1 MEITGQTAIVT
12 GGASGL
18 GAATARA
25 LAIAGAKVII
35 LDTNSELGEKTAQEI
50 NAIAIKCDVTNETS
64 VEQALSILKQRFGL
78 PRVLVN
84 CAGIGGSGRIVG
96 KSGPLSLDEF
106 EKVIRV
112 NLIGT
117 FNMMRLVAAEMIQA
131 DPFADQERGV
141 IISTSSV
148 AAFEGQIGQAAY
160 AASKGGITS
169 LTLPAAREFAQ
180 FGIRV
185 NTIAPGLFMTPLL
198 YGLSEEAQ
206 KSLAASIPFPKRL
219 GNADEFAKLAL
230 HLIENKYING
240 EVIRLDGGLRMQ
252 PK

>member
-1 MEITGQTAIVT
+1 H
-12 GGASGL
+12 S
-18 GAATARA
+18 A
-25 LAIAGAKVII
+25 LEFNT
-35 LDTNSELGEKTAQEI
+35 LY
-50 NAIAIKCDVTNETS
+50 IKCDVSNEAS
-64 VEQALSILKQRFGL
+64 VEQALSILKDRFGL

-84 CAGIGGSGRIVG
+84 CAGIGGSARIVG
-96 KSGPLSLDEF
+96 KNGPLSLEEF

-112 NLIGT
+112 NLGGT
-117 FNMMRLVAAEMIQA
+117 FNMIRLVAAEMMQTEPM
-131 DPFADQERGV
+131 DDQERGV

-185 NTIAPGLFMTPLL
+185 NTIAPGVFMTPLL
-198 YGLSEEAQ
+198 HGLSEEAQ

-219 GNADEFAKLAL
+219 GGAEEFADLVL
-230 HLIENKYING
+230 HLIKNKYING
-240 EVIRLDGGLRMQ
+240 EVIRIDGAMRMQ

>member
-1 MEITGQTAIVT
+1 MNIRNQTAIVT

-18 GAATARA
+18 GAAVSKTLARA
-25 LAIAGAKVII
+25 GAIVII
-35 LDTNSELGEKTAQEI
+35 LDTNIELSEITAKQI
-50 NAIAIKCDVTNETS
+50 NAAAIKCDVSNETS
-64 VEQALSILKQRFGL
+64 VEQALSILKQRHGL

-84 CAGIGGSGRIVG
+84 CAGIGGSARIVG
-96 KSGPLSLDEF
+96 KEGPLSLNEF

-112 NLIGT
+112 NLVGT
-117 FNMMRLVAAEMIQA
+117 FNMIRLVASEMIQTEPM
-131 DPFADQERGV
+131 DDQERGV

-198 YGLSEEAQ
+198 QGLSEDAQ

-219 GNADEFAKLAL
+219 GGAEEFADLVL
-230 HLIENKYING
+230 HLIQNRYING
-240 EVIRLDGGLRMQ
+240 EVIRIDGALRMQ

>member
-1 MEITGQTAIVT
+1 MDIRNQTAIVT

-18 GAATARA
+18 GAATAKA
-25 LAIAGAKVII
+25 LAVAGAKVII
-35 LDTNSELGEKTAQEI
+35 LDTNIELGEQTAREFD
-50 NAIAIKCDVTNETS
+50 AFAVKCDVSNETS
-64 VEQALSILKQRFGL
+64 VEQACHSKATLWLAEG
-78 PRVLVN
+78 
-84 CAGIGGSGRIVG
+84 AGKLCRYRGIRKDRGEEWSAVA
-96 KSGPLSLDEF
+96 DDF

-117 FNMMRLVAAEMIQA
+117 FNMIRLVAAEMMQTEPM
-131 DPFADQERGV
+131 DDQERGV

-160 AASKGGITS
+160 AASKGGIMG

-198 YGLSEEAQ
+198 HGLSEEA
-206 KSLAASIPFPKRL
+206 RR
-219 GNADEFAKLAL
+219 AL
-230 HLIENKYING
+230 PHRFHFQRDWEARKICG
-240 EVIRLDGGLRMQ
+240 PGLT
-252 PK
+252 PY

>member
-1 MEITGQTAIVT
+1 MNIRDQTAIVT

-18 GAATARA
+18 GAATAKA
-25 LAIAGAKVII
+25 LAVAGAKVII
-35 LDTNSELGEKTAQEI
+35 LDNNIERGEKTAQEV
-50 NAIAIKCDVTNETS
+50 NAFAIKCDVSNETS

-84 CAGIGGSGRIVG
+84 CAGIGGSARIVG
-96 KSGPLSLDEF
+96 RNGPLPLDEF

-117 FNMMRLVAAEMIQA
+117 FNMIRLVAAEIMQTGPM
-131 DPFADQERGV
+131 DDQERGV

-160 AASKGGITS
+160 AASKGGISS

-198 YGLSEEAQ
+198 HGLSEEAQ

-219 GNADEFAKLAL
+219 GGADEFADLVL
-230 HLIENKYING
+230 HLIQNRYING
-240 EVIRLDGGLRMQ
+240 EVIRIDGALRMQ

>member
-1 MEITGQTAIVT
+1 MDIRNQTAIVT

-18 GAATARA
+18 GAATAKA
-25 LAIAGAKVII
+25 LAVAGAKVII
-35 LDTNSELGEKTAQEI
+35 LDTNIELGEQTAREF
-50 NAIAIKCDVTNETS
+50 NAFAVKCDVSNETS

-84 CAGIGGSGRIVG
+84 CAGIGGSARIVG
-96 KSGPLSLDEF
+96 KNGPLSLDEF

-112 NLIGT
+112 NLIGS
-117 FNMMRLVAAEMIQA
+117 FNMIRLVAAEMMQT
-131 DPFADQERGV
+131 DPMDDQERGV

-198 YGLSEEAQ
+198 HGLSEEAQ

-219 GNADEFAKLAL
+219 GGAEEFADLVL
-230 HLIENKYING
+230 HLINNRYING
-240 EVIRLDGGLRMQ
+240 EVIRIDGAMRMQ

>member
-1 MEITGQTAIVT
+1 MDIRNQTAIVT

-18 GAATARA
+18 GAATAKA
-25 LAIAGAKVII
+25 LALAGAKVII
-35 LDTNSELGEKTAQEI
+35 LDNNIELGEKTAEEFS
-50 NAIAIKCDVTNETS
+50 AFAIKCDVSNETS

-84 CAGIGGSGRIVG
+84 CAGIGGSARIVG
-96 KSGPLSLDEF
+96 KNGPLALDDF
-106 EKVIRV
+106 ERVIRV

-117 FNMMRLVAAEMIQA
+117 FNMIRLVAAEIMQA
-131 DPFADQERGV
+131 EPMDDQERGV

-198 YGLSEEAQ
+198 DGLSEEAQ

-219 GNADEFAKLAL
+219 GGAEEFADLVL
-230 HLIENKYING
+230 HLIQNRYING
-240 EVIRLDGGLRMQ
+240 EVIRIDGALRMQ

>member
-1 MEITGQTAIVT
+1 MDITNQTAIVT

-18 GAATARA
+18 GAAAA
-25 LAIAGAKVII
+25 KLLAEAGASVVI
-35 LDTNSELGEKTAQEI
+35 LDTNIELSEETAKQI
-50 NAIAIKCDVTNETS
+50 NATPIKCDVSNETS

-84 CAGIGGSGRIVG
+84 CAGIGGSARIVG
-96 KSGPLSLDEF
+96 KDGPLSLDDF
-106 EKVIRV
+106 ERIIRV
-112 NLIGT
+112 NLVGT
-117 FNMMRLVAAEMIQA
+117 FNMIRLVAAEMIQTEPL
-131 DPFADQERGV
+131 DDQERGV
-141 IISTSSV
+141 IITTSSV

-160 AASKGGITS
+160 SASKGGITS

-185 NTIAPGLFMTPLL
+185 NTIAPGLFITPLL
-198 YGLSEEAQ
+198 HGLSEEAQ

-219 GNADEFAKLAL
+219 GGAEEFADLVL
-230 HLIENKYING
+230 HIIKNRYING
-240 EVIRLDGGLRMQ
+240 EVIRIDGALRMQ

>member
-1 MEITGQTAIVT
+1 MDITNQTAIVT

-18 GAATARA
+18 GAAAA
-25 LAIAGAKVII
+25 KLLAEAGASVVI
-35 LDTNSELGEKTAQEI
+35 LDTNLELSEETAKQI
-50 NAIAIKCDVTNETS
+50 NATPIKCDVSNETS

-84 CAGIGGSGRIVG
+84 CAGIGGSARIVG
-96 KSGPLSLDEF
+96 KDGPLSLDDF
-106 EKVIRV
+106 ERIIRV
-112 NLIGT
+112 NLVGT
-117 FNMMRLVAAEMIQA
+117 FNMIRLVAAEMIQTEPL
-131 DPFADQERGV
+131 DDQERGV
-141 IISTSSV
+141 IITTSSV

-160 AASKGGITS
+160 SASKGGITS

-185 NTIAPGLFMTPLL
+185 NTIAPGLFITPLL
-198 YGLSEEAQ
+198 HGLSEEAQ

-219 GNADEFAKLAL
+219 GGAEEFADLVL
-230 HLIENKYING
+230 HIIKNRYING
-240 EVIRLDGGLRMQ
+240 EVIRIDGALRMQ

>member
-1 MEITGQTAIVT
+1 MDIRNQTAIVT

-18 GAATARA
+18 GAATAKA
-25 LAIAGAKVII
+25 LAAAGAKVII
-35 LDTNSELGEKTAQEI
+35 LDTNIELGEQTAREF
-50 NAIAIKCDVTNETS
+50 NAFAVKCDVSNETS

-84 CAGIGGSGRIVG
+84 CAGIGGSARIVG
-96 KSGPLSLDEF
+96 KNGPLSLDEF

-117 FNMMRLVAAEMIQA
+117 FNMIRLVAAEMMQTEPM
-131 DPFADQERGV
+131 DDQERGV

-198 YGLSEEAQ
+198 HGLSEEAQ

-219 GNADEFAKLAL
+219 GGAEEFADLVL
-230 HLIENKYING
+230 HLIKNRYING
-240 EVIRLDGGLRMQ
+240 EVIRIDGAMRMQ

>member
-1 MEITGQTAIVT
+1 MDIRNQTAIVT

-18 GAATARA
+18 GAAAA
-25 LAIAGAKVII
+25 KSLAESGASVVI
-35 LDTNSELGEKTAQEI
+35 LDTNGELSENTARQI
-50 NAIAIKCDVTNETS
+50 NATAIKCDVCNETS

-78 PRVLVN
+78 PRVLVH

-96 KSGPLSLDEF
+96 KNGPLSLDDF
-106 EKVIRV
+106 ERVIRV
-112 NLIGT
+112 NLVGT
-117 FNMMRLVAAEMIQA
+117 FNMIRLVAAEMIQTEPM
-131 DPFADQERGV
+131 DDQERGV
-141 IISTSSV
+141 IVMTSSV

-198 YGLSEEAQ
+198 HGLSDEAQ

-219 GNADEFAKLAL
+219 GGAEEFADLVL
-230 HLIENKYING
+230 HVIRNRYING
-240 EVIRLDGGLRMQ
+240 EVIRIDGALRMQ

>member
-1 MEITGQTAIVT
+1 MDIRNQTAIVT

-18 GAATARA
+18 GAATAKA
-25 LAIAGAKVII
+25 LAEAGASVII
-35 LDTNSELGEKTAQEI
+35 LDTNSELSDQTAKEVH
-50 NAIAIKCDVTNETS
+50 ATAIKCDVSNETS
-64 VEQALSILKQRFGL
+64 VEQALSILKERFGL
-78 PRVLVN
+78 PRILVN
-84 CAGIGGSGRIVG
+84 CAGIGGSARIVG
-96 KSGPLSLDEF
+96 KNGPLSLGDF
-106 EKVIRV
+106 EKVVRV

-117 FNMMRLVAAEMIQA
+117 FNMIRLVASEMMQTE
-131 DPFADQERGV
+131 PLEDQERGV
-141 IISTSSV
+141 IISTSSI
-148 AAFEGQIGQAAY
+148 AAYEGQIGQAAY

-198 YGLSEEAQ
+198 HGLPEDAQ

-219 GNADEFAKLAL
+219 GGAKEFADLVV
-230 HLIENKYING
+230 HIIQNRYING
-240 EVIRLDGGLRMQ
+240 EVIRIDGALRMQ

>member
-1 MEITGQTAIVT
+1 MDIRNQTALVT

-18 GAATARA
+18 GAATAKA
-25 LAIAGAKVII
+25 LAAVGAKVII
-35 LDTNSELGEKTAQEI
+35 LDNNIELGEKTAQEYKGF
-50 NAIAIKCDVTNETS
+50 AIKCDVSNETS
-64 VEQALSILKQRFGL
+64 VEQALSIIKQKFGL

-84 CAGIGGSGRIVG
+84 CAGIGGSARIVG
-96 KSGPLSLDEF
+96 KNGPLSLDDF

-117 FNMMRLVAAEMIQA
+117 FNMIRLVAAEMIQT
-131 DPFADQERGV
+131 DPMEDQERGV

-198 YGLSEEAQ
+198 HGLSEEAQ

-219 GNADEFAKLAL
+219 GGAEEFADLVL
-230 HLIENKYING
+230 HLVHNRYING
-240 EVIRLDGGLRMQ
+240 EVIRIDGAMRMQ

>member
-1 MEITGQTAIVT
+1 MEIKNQTAIVT

-18 GAATARA
+18 GAATAKA
-25 LAIAGAKVII
+25 LAVAGAKVII
-35 LDTNSELGEKTAQEI
+35 LDTNIELGEQTAREL
-50 NAIAIKCDVTNETS
+50 NAFAVKCDVSNGTS

-84 CAGIGGSGRIVG
+84 CAGIGGSARIVG
-96 KSGPLSLDEF
+96 KNGPLSLDEF

-112 NLIGT
+112 NLIGS
-117 FNMMRLVAAEMIQA
+117 FNMIRLVAAEMMQTEPM
-131 DPFADQERGV
+131 DDQERGV

-185 NTIAPGLFMTPLL
+185 NTIAPGLFTTPLL
-198 YGLSEEAQ
+198 QGLSEDAQ

-219 GNADEFAKLAL
+219 GGAEEFADLVL
-230 HLIENKYING
+230 HLIKNRYING
-240 EVIRLDGGLRMQ
+240 EVIRIDGAMRMQ

>member
-1 MEITGQTAIVT
+1 MDIRNQTAIVT

-18 GAATARA
+18 GAATAKA
-25 LAIAGAKVII
+25 LAVAGARVII
-35 LDTNSELGEKTAQEI
+35 LDTNIELAQHTALEF
-50 NAIAIKCDVTNETS
+50 NALSIKCDVSNEAS
-64 VEQALSILKQRFGL
+64 VEQALSILKDRFGL

-84 CAGIGGSGRIVG
+84 CAGIGGSARIVG
-96 KSGPLSLDEF
+96 KNGPLSLDEF

-112 NLIGT
+112 NLVGT
-117 FNMMRLVAAEMIQA
+117 FNMIRLVAAEMMQTEPM
-131 DPFADQERGV
+131 DDQERGV

-198 YGLSEEAQ
+198 HGLSEEAQ

-219 GNADEFAKLAL
+219 GGAEEFADLVL
-230 HLIENKYING
+230 HLIKNKYING
-240 EVIRLDGGLRMQ
+240 EVIRIDGAMRMQ

>member
-1 MEITGQTAIVT
+1 MDIRNQTAIVT

-18 GAATARA
+18 GAATAKA
-25 LAIAGAKVII
+25 LAVAGAKVII
-35 LDTNSELGEKTAQEI
+35 LDTNIELGEQTAREF
-50 NAIAIKCDVTNETS
+50 NAFAVKCDVSNETS

-84 CAGIGGSGRIVG
+84 CAGIGGSARIVG
-96 KSGPLSLDEF
+96 KNGPLSLDEF

-112 NLIGT
+112 NLIGS
-117 FNMMRLVAAEMIQA
+117 FNMIRLVAAEMMQTEPM
-131 DPFADQERGV
+131 DDQERGV

-198 YGLSEEAQ
+198 HGLSEEAQ

-219 GNADEFAKLAL
+219 GGAEEFADLVL
-230 HLIENKYING
+230 HLIKNRYING
-240 EVIRLDGGLRMQ
+240 EVIRIDGAMRMQ

>member
-1 MEITGQTAIVT
+1 MDIRNQTAIVT

-18 GAATARA
+18 GAATSKA
-25 LAIAGAKVII
+25 LAESGASVII
-35 LDTNSELGEKTAQEI
+35 LDTNIELSEEIAKQI
-50 NAIAIKCDVTNETS
+50 NATAIKCDVSNETS

-78 PRVLVN
+78 PRILVN
-84 CAGIGGSGRIVG
+84 CAGIGGSARIVG
-96 KSGPLSLDEF
+96 KNGPLSLDDF
-106 EKVIRV
+106 EKVVRV
-112 NLIGT
+112 NLVGT
-117 FNMMRLVAAEMIQA
+117 FNMIRLVAAEMIQTE
-131 DPFADQERGV
+131 PMEDQERGV

-198 YGLSEEAQ
+198 DGLSEEAQ

-219 GNADEFAKLAL
+219 GVAKEFADLAV
-230 HLIENKYING
+230 HLIQNRYING
-240 EVIRLDGGLRMQ
+240 EVVRIDAGLRMQ

>member
-1 MEITGQTAIVT
+1 MNIRDQTAIVT

-18 GAATARA
+18 GAATAKA
-25 LAIAGAKVII
+25 LAVAGAKVII
-35 LDTNSELGEKTAQEI
+35 LDNNIERSEKTAQEV
-50 NAIAIKCDVTNETS
+50 NAFAIKCDVSNETS

-84 CAGIGGSGRIVG
+84 CAGIGGSARIVG
-96 KSGPLSLDEF
+96 RNGPLPLDEF

-117 FNMMRLVAAEMIQA
+117 FNMIRLVAAEIMQTEPM
-131 DPFADQERGV
+131 DDQERGV

-160 AASKGGITS
+160 AASKGGISS

-198 YGLSEEAQ
+198 HGLSEEAQ

-219 GNADEFAKLAL
+219 GGADEFADLVL
-230 HLIENKYING
+230 HLIQNRYING
-240 EVIRLDGGLRMQ
+240 EVLRIDGALRMQ

>member
-1 MEITGQTAIVT
+1 MDIRGQVAIVT

-18 GAATARA
+18 GAATATA
-25 LAIAGAKVII
+25 LSNAGAMVAI
-35 LDTNSELGEKTAQEI
+35 LDVNIDLAEQHTKDPNLF
-50 NAIAIKCDVTNETS
+50 AIKCDVSNETS
-64 VEQALSILKQRFGL
+64 VEQALSILKERFGV
-78 PRVLVN
+78 PRVLIN
-84 CAGIGGSGRIVG
+84 CAGIGGSARIVG
-96 KSGPLSLDEF
+96 KEGPLALEDF
-106 EKVIRV
+106 EKVITV

-117 FNMMRLVAAEMIQA
+117 FNMMRLVAAEMIKA
-131 DPFADQERGV
+131 EPMEDNERGV
-141 IISTSSV
+141 IVSTSSV

-198 YGLSEEAQ
+198 HGLSLDAQ

-219 GNADEFAKLAL
+219 GAADEFAKLAL
-230 HLIENKYING
+230 HLVENRYING
-240 EVIRLDGGLRMQ
+240 EVIRIDGALRMQ

>member
-1 MEITGQTAIVT
+1 MDIRNQTAIVT

-18 GAATARA
+18 GAATAKA
-25 LAIAGAKVII
+25 LAVAGAKVVI
-35 LDTNSELGEKTAQEI
+35 LDTNIELAQHSALEF
-50 NAIAIKCDVTNETS
+50 NTLYIKCDVSNEDS
-64 VEQALSILKQRFGL
+64 VEQALSILKERFGL

-84 CAGIGGSGRIVG
+84 CAGIGGSARIVG
-96 KSGPLSLDEF
+96 KNGPLSLDEF

-112 NLIGT
+112 NLVGT
-117 FNMMRLVAAEMIQA
+117 FNMIRLVAAEIMRTE
-131 DPFADQERGV
+131 PLEDQERGV
-141 IISTSSV
+141 IIATSSV

-198 YGLSEEAQ
+198 HGLSEEAQ

-219 GNADEFAKLAL
+219 GGAEEFADLVL
-230 HLIENKYING
+230 HLIKNRYING
-240 EVIRLDGGLRMQ
+240 EVIRIDGAMRMQ

>member
-1 MEITGQTAIVT
+1 MNIRDQTAIVT

-18 GAATARA
+18 GAATAKA
-25 LAIAGAKVII
+25 LAVAGAKVII
-35 LDTNSELGEKTAQEI
+35 LDNNIERGEKTAQEV
-50 NAIAIKCDVTNETS
+50 NAFAIKCDVSNETS

-84 CAGIGGSGRIVG
+84 CAGIGGSTRIVG
-96 KSGPLSLDEF
+96 RNGPLPLDEF

-117 FNMMRLVAAEMIQA
+117 FNMIRLVAAEIMQTEPM
-131 DPFADQERGV
+131 DDQERGV

-160 AASKGGITS
+160 AASKGGISS

-198 YGLSEEAQ
+198 HGLSEEAQ

-219 GNADEFAKLAL
+219 GGADEFADLVL
-230 HLIENKYING
+230 HLIQNRYING
-240 EVIRLDGGLRMQ
+240 EVIRIDGALRMQ

>member
-1 MEITGQTAIVT
+1 MDIRNQTAIVT

-18 GAATARA
+18 GAATAKA
-25 LAIAGAKVII
+25 FAVAGAKVII
-35 LDTNSELGEKTAQEI
+35 LDNNIELGEKTAQEF
-50 NAIAIKCDVTNETS
+50 NAFAIKCDVSNETS

-84 CAGIGGSGRIVG
+84 CAGIGGSARIVG
-96 KSGPLSLDEF
+96 KNGPLALDDF

-112 NLIGT
+112 NLVGS
-117 FNMMRLVAAEMIQA
+117 FNMIRLVAAEMMQTEPM
-131 DPFADQERGV
+131 DDQERGV

-160 AASKGGITS
+160 AASKGGILS

-185 NTIAPGLFMTPLL
+185 NTIAPGLFLTPLL
-198 YGLSEEAQ
+198 QGLSEEAQ

-219 GNADEFAKLAL
+219 GGAEEFADLVL
-230 HLIENKYING
+230 HLVQNRYING
-240 EVIRLDGGLRMQ
+240 EVIRIDGAMRMQ

>member
-1 MEITGQTAIVT
+1 MDIRNQTAIVT

-18 GAATARA
+18 GAATAKA
-25 LAIAGAKVII
+25 LAAAGAKVII
-35 LDTNSELGEKTAQEI
+35 LDTNIELGEQTAQEF
-50 NAIAIKCDVTNETS
+50 NAFAIKCDVSNETS

-84 CAGIGGSGRIVG
+84 CAGIGGSARIVG
-96 KSGPLSLDEF
+96 KNGPLSLDEF

-112 NLIGT
+112 NLVGT
-117 FNMMRLVAAEMIQA
+117 FNMIRLVAAEMMQTEPM
-131 DPFADQERGV
+131 DDQERGV

-198 YGLSEEAQ
+198 RGLSEEAQ

-219 GNADEFAKLAL
+219 GGAEEFADLVL
-230 HLIENKYING
+230 HLIKNRYING
-240 EVIRLDGGLRMQ
+240 EVIRIDGAMRMQ

>member
-1 MEITGQTAIVT
+1 MDIRNQTAIVT

-18 GAATARA
+18 GAATAKA
-25 LAIAGAKVII
+25 LAAAGAKVII
-35 LDTNSELGEKTAQEI
+35 LDTNIELGEQTAREF
-50 NAIAIKCDVTNETS
+50 NAFAIKCDVSNETS
-64 VEQALSILKQRFGL
+64 VEQALSILKERFGL

-84 CAGIGGSGRIVG
+84 CAGIGGSARIVG
-96 KSGPLSLDEF
+96 KNGPLSLGEF

-112 NLIGT
+112 NLVGT
-117 FNMMRLVAAEMIQA
+117 FNMIRLVAAEMMQTEPM
-131 DPFADQERGV
+131 DDQERGV

-198 YGLSEEAQ
+198 RGLSEEAQ

-219 GNADEFAKLAL
+219 GGAEEFADLVL
-230 HLIENKYING
+230 HLINNRYING
-240 EVIRLDGGLRMQ
+240 EVIRIDGAMRMQ

>member
-1 MEITGQTAIVT
+1 MNIRDQTAIVT

-18 GAATARA
+18 GAATAKA
-25 LAIAGAKVII
+25 LAVAGAKVII
-35 LDTNSELGEKTAQEI
+35 LDNNIERSEKTAQEV
-50 NAIAIKCDVTNETS
+50 NAFAIKCDVSNETS

-84 CAGIGGSGRIVG
+84 CAGIGGSARIVG
-96 KSGPLSLDEF
+96 RNGPLPLDEF

-117 FNMMRLVAAEMIQA
+117 FNMIRLVAAEIMQTEPM
-131 DPFADQERGV
+131 DDQERGV

-160 AASKGGITS
+160 AASKGGISS

-198 YGLSEEAQ
+198 HGLSEEAQ

-219 GNADEFAKLAL
+219 GGADEFADLVL
-230 HLIENKYING
+230 HLIQNRYING
-240 EVIRLDGGLRMQ
+240 EVIRIDGALRMQ

>member
-1 MEITGQTAIVT
+1 MDIRNQTAIVT

-18 GAATARA
+18 GAATAKA
-25 LAIAGAKVII
+25 LAVAGAKVVI
-35 LDTNSELGEKTAQEI
+35 LDTNIELAQHSALEF
-50 NAIAIKCDVTNETS
+50 NTLYIKCDVSNEDS
-64 VEQALSILKQRFGL
+64 VEQALSILKERFGL

-84 CAGIGGSGRIVG
+84 CAGIGGSARIVG
-96 KSGPLSLDEF
+96 KNGPLSLDEF

-112 NLIGT
+112 NLVGT
-117 FNMMRLVAAEMIQA
+117 FNMIRLVAAEIVRTEPL
-131 DPFADQERGV
+131 DDQERGV
-141 IISTSSV
+141 IIATSSV

-198 YGLSEEAQ
+198 HGLSEEAQ

-219 GNADEFAKLAL
+219 GGAEEFADLVL
-230 HLIENKYING
+230 HLIKNRYING
-240 EVIRLDGGLRMQ
+240 EVIRIDGAMRMQ

>member
-1 MEITGQTAIVT
+1 MEIRNQTAIVT

-18 GAATARA
+18 GAATAKS
-25 LAIAGAKVII
+25 LAVAGAKVVI
-35 LDTNSELGEKTAQEI
+35 LDTNIELAQHSALEFNI
-50 NAIAIKCDVTNETS
+50 LYVKCDVSNEDS
-64 VEQALSILKQRFGL
+64 VEQALSILKERFGL

-84 CAGIGGSGRIVG
+84 CDGIGGSARIVG
-96 KSGPLSLDEF
+96 KNGPLSLDEF

-112 NLIGT
+112 NLVGT
-117 FNMMRLVAAEMIQA
+117 FNMIRLVAAEMMQTEPM
-131 DPFADQERGV
+131 DDQERGV

-198 YGLSEEAQ
+198 QGLSEEAQ

-219 GNADEFAKLAL
+219 GGAEEFADLVL
-230 HLIENKYING
+230 HLIKNRYING
-240 EVIRLDGGLRMQ
+240 EVIRIDGAMRMQ

>member
-1 MEITGQTAIVT
+1 MNIRDQTAIVT

-18 GAATARA
+18 GAATAKA
-25 LAIAGAKVII
+25 LAVAGAKVII
-35 LDTNSELGEKTAQEI
+35 LDNNIERGEKTAQEV
-50 NAIAIKCDVTNETS
+50 NAFAIKCDVSNETS

-84 CAGIGGSGRIVG
+84 CAGIGGSARIVG
-96 KSGPLSLDEF
+96 RNGPLPLDEF

-117 FNMMRLVAAEMIQA
+117 FNMIRLVAAEIMQTEPM
-131 DPFADQERGV
+131 DDQERGV

-160 AASKGGITS
+160 AASKGGISS

-198 YGLSEEAQ
+198 HGLSEEAQ

-219 GNADEFAKLAL
+219 GGADEFADLVL
-230 HLIENKYING
+230 HLIQNRYING
-240 EVIRLDGGLRMQ
+240 EVIRIDGALRMQ

>member
-1 MEITGQTAIVT
+1 MDISNQTAIVT

-18 GAATARA
+18 GAATAKA
-25 LAIAGAKVII
+25 LSVAGAKVII
-35 LDTNSELGEKTAQEI
+35 LDSNIELGEQTAREV
-50 NAIAIKCDVTNETS
+50 NAFAVKCDVSNETS
-64 VEQALSILKQRFGL
+64 VEQALSILKQQFGL

-84 CAGIGGSGRIVG
+84 CAGIGGSARIVG
-96 KSGPLSLDEF
+96 KNGPLSLDEF

-112 NLIGT
+112 NLIGS
-117 FNMMRLVAAEMIQA
+117 FNMIRLVAAEMIQTEPM
-131 DPFADQERGV
+131 DDQERGV

-198 YGLSEEAQ
+198 HGLSEEAQ

-219 GNADEFAKLAL
+219 GGAEEFADLVL
-230 HLIENKYING
+230 HLIKNRYING
-240 EVIRLDGGLRMQ
+240 EVIRIDGAMRMQ

>member
-1 MEITGQTAIVT
+1 MDVRNQTAIVT

-18 GAATARA
+18 GAATAKA
-25 LAIAGAKVII
+25 LATAGARVVIFDNNI
-35 LDTNSELGEKTAQEI
+35 ELGERTAQGI
-50 NAIAIKCDVTNETS
+50 NAFAIKCDVSNETS
-64 VEQALSILKQRFGL
+64 VEQALSIIKQRFGL

-84 CAGIGGSGRIVG
+84 CAGIGGSARIVG
-96 KSGPLSLDEF
+96 KNGPLALDDF
-106 EKVIRV
+106 ERVIRV
-112 NLIGT
+112 NLIGS
-117 FNMMRLVAAEMIQA
+117 FNMIRLVAAEMMQTEPM
-131 DPFADQERGV
+131 DDQERGV

-198 YGLSEEAQ
+198 HGLSEEAQ

-219 GNADEFAKLAL
+219 GGAEEFADLVL
-230 HLIENKYING
+230 HLVHNRYING
-240 EVIRLDGGLRMQ
+240 EVIRIDGAMRMQ

>member
-1 MEITGQTAIVT
+1 MEIRNQTAIVT

-18 GAATARA
+18 GAATAKA
-25 LAIAGAKVII
+25 LAVAGAKVII
-35 LDTNSELGEKTAQEI
+35 LDTNIELGEQTAREL
-50 NAIAIKCDVTNETS
+50 NAFAVKCDVSNETS

-84 CAGIGGSGRIVG
+84 CAGIGGSARIVG
-96 KSGPLSLDEF
+96 KNGPLSLDEF

-112 NLIGT
+112 NLIGS
-117 FNMMRLVAAEMIQA
+117 FNMIRLVAAEMMLTEPM
-131 DPFADQERGV
+131 DDQERGV

-198 YGLSEEAQ
+198 HGLSEEAQ
-206 KSLAASIPFPKRL
+206 KSLTASIPFPKRL
-219 GNADEFAKLAL
+219 GGAEEFADLVL
-230 HLIENKYING
+230 HLINNRYING
-240 EVIRLDGGLRMQ
+240 EVIRIDGAMRMQ

>member
-1 MEITGQTAIVT
+1 MDIKNQTAIVT

-18 GAATARA
+18 GAATAKA
-25 LAIAGAKVII
+25 LANKGANVVI
-35 LDTNSELGEKTAQEI
+35 LDI
-50 NAIAIKCDVTNETS
+50 NEESAEEVAKDLKATAIKCDVSNETS

-78 PRVLVN
+78 PRILVN
-84 CAGIGGSGRIVG
+84 CAGIGGSARIVG
-96 KSGPLSLDEF
+96 KNGPLALEDF
-106 EKVIRV
+106 EKVIRI
-112 NLIGT
+112 NLIGS
-117 FNMMRLVAAEMIQA
+117 FNMIRLVASEIMQTQPM
-131 DPFADQERGV
+131 DDEERGV
-141 IISTSSV
+141 IVCTSSV

-198 YGLSEEAQ
+198 YALPEDAR
-206 KSLAASIPFPKRL
+206 KSLATSIPFPKRL
-219 GNADEFAKLAL
+219 GGAEEFADLAL
-230 HLIENKYING
+230 HLIQNRYING
-240 EVIRLDGGLRMQ
+240 EVIRIDGAMRMQ

>member
-1 MEITGQTAIVT
+1 MDIRNQTAIVT

-18 GAATARA
+18 GAAVSKT
-25 LAIAGAKVII
+25 LVSAGANVII
-35 LDTNSELGEKTAQEI
+35 LDSNIELSEVTAKQI
-50 NAIAIKCDVTNETS
+50 NATAIKCDVSNETS
-64 VEQALSILKQRFGL
+64 VEQALSILKQRYGL

-84 CAGIGGSGRIVG
+84 CAGIGGSARIVG
-96 KSGPLSLDEF
+96 KEGPLSLTEF

-112 NLIGT
+112 NLVGT
-117 FNMMRLVAAEMIQA
+117 FNMIRLVAAEMIQA
-131 DPFADQERGV
+131 EPMEDQERGV

-198 YGLSEEAQ
+198 HGLSEEAQ

-219 GNADEFAKLAL
+219 GDAEEFAELVL
-230 HLIENKYING
+230 HLIQNRYING
-240 EVIRLDGGLRMQ
+240 EVIRIDGALRMQ

>member
-1 MEITGQTAIVT
+1 MDIRNHTAIVT

-18 GAATARA
+18 GAATAKA
-25 LAIAGAKVII
+25 LAAAGAKVII
-35 LDTNSELGEKTAQEI
+35 LDNNIELGEKTAQEF
-50 NAIAIKCDVTNETS
+50 NAFAIKCDVSNETS

-84 CAGIGGSGRIVG
+84 CAGIGGSARIVG
-96 KSGPLSLDEF
+96 KNGPLSLDDF

-112 NLIGT
+112 NLVGT
-117 FNMMRLVAAEMIQA
+117 FNVIRLVAAEMMQTEPM
-131 DPFADQERGV
+131 DDQERGV

-160 AASKGGITS
+160 SASKGGITS

-198 YGLSEEAQ
+198 HGLSEEAQ
-206 KSLAASIPFPKRL
+206 KSLVASIPFPKRL
-219 GNADEFAKLAL
+219 GGAEEFADLVL
-230 HLIENKYING
+230 HLIHNRYING
-240 EVIRLDGGLRMQ
+240 EVIRIDGAMRMQ